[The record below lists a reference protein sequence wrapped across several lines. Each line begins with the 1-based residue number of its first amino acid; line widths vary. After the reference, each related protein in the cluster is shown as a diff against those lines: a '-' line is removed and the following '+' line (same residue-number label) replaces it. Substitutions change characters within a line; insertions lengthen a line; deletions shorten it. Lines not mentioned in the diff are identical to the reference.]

1 MSGIECK
8 VILCICGAAQS
19 IEKGNV
25 LLAYRQAEG
34 ETINEH
40 GAILTQ
46 IKNENIEIYNILFD
60 ATGLAL
66 LPTKVTRES
75 LPVVM
80 RQGYEAI
87 IANDEKFTQKQL
99 ALVIEHGNTAET
111 LGYQWNTALLKDAN
125 WPPSP

>member
-1 MSGIECK
+1 MSGGGCK
-8 VILCICGAAQS
+8 VILCICAAAQS
-19 IEKGNV
+19 VERGNV

-40 GAILTQ
+40 GAILQQ
-46 IKNENIEIYNILFD
+46 IKNENIEIYDILHQS
-60 ATGLAL
+60 TGLSL
-66 LPTKVTRES
+66 LPSKVTRES

-87 IANDEKFTQKQL
+87 LANDEKFTQEQL
-99 ALVIEHGNTAET
+99 VLVIEHGNTAEG
-111 LGYQWNTALLKDAN
+111 LGAQWNEKLLHDAG

>member
-8 VILCICGAAQS
+8 VIACICGAAQL

-34 ETINEH
+34 ETINER
-40 GAILTQ
+40 GAILMQ
-46 IKNENIEIYNILFD
+46 IKNENIEIYDILHQ

-66 LPTKVTRES
+66 LPAKVTRES

-87 IANDEKFTQKQL
+87 IANDEKFTQEQL
-99 ALVIEHGNTAET
+99 VLVIEHGNTAEE
-111 LGYQWNTALLKDAN
+111 LGAQWNTALLKDAH